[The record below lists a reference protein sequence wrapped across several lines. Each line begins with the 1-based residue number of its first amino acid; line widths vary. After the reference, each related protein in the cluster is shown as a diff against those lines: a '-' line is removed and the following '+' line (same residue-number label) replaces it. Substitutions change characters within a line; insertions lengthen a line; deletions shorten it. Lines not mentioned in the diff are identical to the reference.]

1 MPSNA
6 KLLPY
11 RSNIPYLAEYCLTP
25 CDPEFPAKAKAKG
38 GGFILG
44 GDNYGQGSSREHAAL
59 VPLYLGVK
67 AVLAKSFARIHA
79 ANLVNNGI
87 IPLVFADAADYDKI
101 EEGDE
106 LVIKNA
112 PAQVKAAVE
121 GKPFTIT
128 NKTRGYDFQAMANI
142 SDRQGAMLIA
152 GGLLNYTKE
161 LS

>member
-1 MPSNA
+1 M
-6 KLLPY
+6 
-11 RSNIPYLAEYCLTP
+11 
-25 CDPEFPAKAKAKG
+25 
-38 GGFILG
+38 
-44 GDNYGQGSSREHAAL
+44 
-59 VPLYLGVK
+59 K

-79 ANLVNNGI
+79 ANLINNGI

-101 EEGDE
+101 EAGDE

-121 GKPFTIT
+121 GQPLTVT
-128 NKTRGYDFQAMANI
+128 NKTRGYDFQAVANI